1 MGERSA
7 AGAAWAAER
16 ADRRRRLSPWDRAGI
31 CPPFYVPAANADD
44 LPGFKLIVFGAPGNA
59 VSDML
64 RDAGI
69 PQPDRFEDLLDA
81 FRSRRQLLTWR
92 SRAVAE
98 RVRAAIRLHS
108 GQRPS
113 GAYVSADWHAPQ
125 GYDPRDRD
133 RRFAL

>member
-1 MGERSA
+1 VLH
-7 AGAAWAAER
+7 AE
-16 ADRRRRLSPWDRAGI
+16 ARRRG
-31 CPPFYVPAANADD
+31 
-44 LPGFKLIVFGAPGNA
+44 LPQPLFGAPGD
-59 VSDML
+59 VVFDML